1 MEFSVLSPLG
11 KQVGTAGNIAPRLPD
26 LNGKTIG
33 EVWNGMFRGDVLFPA
48 LRELLKKRYPDIK
61 FVPYTELPDVEV
73 WTNLDQRMD
82 GLKEALKQKGVD
94 AVISGVGA

>member
-1 MEFSVLSPLG
+1 MEFSVVSPLG
-11 KQVGTAGNIAPRLPD
+11 KQVGAAGNIAPRLSD

-73 WTNLDQRMD
+73 WTNLDQRME